1 MKVCIPSMEHGGL
14 DDAVGQHFGMVTTY
28 TVLDTETKDISVVEN
43 TSEHRGGVGM
53 PPELL
58 SKAGVDI
65 MLCGGLGGKA
75 VKMFEDY
82 GIEVFIGAQG
92 TVQDAITA
100 WEAGKLSMATNE
112 NACNE
117 HRQHGHHH

>member
-65 MLCGGLGGKA
+65 MLCGGLGTKA

-82 GIEVFIGAQG
+82 GIEVFVGAQG
-92 TVQDAITA
+92 TVQDAINA

-117 HRQHGHHH
+117 HRQHGHNH